1 MKSSIP
7 IINGGYGS
15 LKSVG
20 GGLKDKNNILLDVR
34 ENMDEDDSDSDLV
47 SLDGP
52 QKENKKF
59 KLGT

>member
-7 IINGGYGS
+7 IGGYGS

-20 GGLKDKNNILLDVR
+20 GGLKDKNHILLDVR

-52 QKENKKF
+52 QKENKKL
-59 KLGT
+59 KLGA

>member
-7 IINGGYGS
+7 IINGGYSS
-15 LKSVG
+15 LKGVR

-52 QKENKKF
+52 QKENKKL